1 MDSQGP
7 DRHEPR
13 RRDAANPA
21 SEPSQ
26 MSADAPPPV
35 TAPSAV
41 APESILNARLTEPQR
56 EAVRTLDGA
65 MLVLAGPGSGK
76 TRTVTH
82 RIAYMLEQGIK
93 PWRILAIT
101 FTNKA
106 AREMADRVE
115 QLAPGSEVWNISTF
129 HKFCARL
136 LRRRAGVVGLES
148 NYSIIDTRDQRRL
161 LSEILSDL
169 DFDASHYS
177 PDKVAGAISQAKND
191 LLTPERYVA
200 KYTQSVADHWQ
211 AIVAK
216 VYPAYQKR
224 MLEANS
230 VDFDDLLLHTAI
242 MLEENDE
249 LRDELGSRH
258 QYIMVDEY
266 QDTNMTQYRIVAAL
280 AEKHRNL
287 CVTGDPDQ
295 SIYGWRGAKIANI
308 LNFERDFPEA
318 KTVRLEQN
326 FRSTKAVLEVA
337 DRLIG
342 FNRQRKAKTLTTENP
357 DGEGVRLLKFDDG
370 IAEADHIASQIAEA
384 VRGGDRTYD
393 QFAIFYRVN
402 SLSRQLESA
411 LARQQIPYQVAKGTA
426 FYDRAE
432 VKDVVAYLRLV
443 ANPADRQAFLRIIN
457 KPARRLGQ
465 TSQKRLVAWADE
477 NGETL
482 IEAASHAGD
491 CPALGKPAARGFRVF
506 AETLRAITLEDCG
519 TVAKLVRAVVER
531 TGYLVPYRD
540 ESDEKSVEVVTNVEE
555 VITAAAMYDRRAG
568 EEATLEGFLEESAL
582 VSDTDALDADLGQVT
597 MMTLHAAKG
606 LEYPVVF
613 LVGVEQGLIPHD
625 RSLRENDPAELE
637 EERRLLFV
645 GITRAEEELT
655 LSQTA
660 ARVVRG
666 RSQITISSQFLPELG
681 LENEDLT
688 TKTAGSAT
696 WYEQHEGWDE
706 PVIDVSEGSE
716 PAGEGEEVELPFEP
730 AEGPKKPQ
738 RKRHAPKPGATPFS
752 ELKLTTGAAM
762 LGGGEPVSIPHAATF
777 QPGMTVRHP
786 HYGRGTVVRLGG
798 VGRRKTVEVEFDEG
812 RVEKFIAGLAP
823 LQPVGVG

>member
-1 MDSQGP
+1 MT
-7 DRHEPR
+7 
-13 RRDAANPA
+13 
-21 SEPSQ
+21 
-26 MSADAPPPV
+26 ADAPVEPHGF
-35 TAPSAV
+35 
-41 APESILNARLTEPQR
+41 ESPKPDLDAAIATLTPNQR
-56 EAVRTLDGA
+56 AAATHVDGPL
-65 MLVLAGPGSGK
+65 LVLAGPGSGK

-82 RIAYMLEQGIK
+82 RIAYLLEQGVQ
-93 PWRILAIT
+93 PWQVLAIT

-106 AREMADRVE
+106 AREMGERVSA
-115 QLAPGSEVWNISTF
+115 LVGDAPVLVTTF
-129 HKFCARL
+129 HKFCARV
-136 LRRRAGVVGLES
+136 LRRRAGIVGLDS
-148 NYSIIDTRDQRRL
+148 NYSIYDTGDQRRAMK
-161 LSEILSDL
+161 EVISDL
-169 DFDASHYS
+169 DFDPGHYP
-177 PDKVAGAISQAKND
+177 PDRVLGIVSNAKND
-191 LLTPERYVA
+191 LVTPEQFKRQFDSSVGDHFRAVVSQAYP
-200 KYTQSVADHWQ
+200 KYQ
-211 AIVAK
+211 AALK
-216 VYPAYQKR
+216 A
-224 MLEANS
+224 ANA
-230 VDFDDLLLHTAI
+230 VDFDDLLMHVAL
-242 MLEENDE
+242 MLSEEE
-249 LRDELGSRH
+249 MLREQLGDR
-258 QYIMVDEY
+258 YRYVLVDEY
-266 QDTNMTQYRIVAAL
+266 QDTNVAQYRIVSAL
-280 AEKHRNL
+280 AAQHRNL

-342 FNRQRKAKTLTTENP
+342 FNRQRKAKVLTTDNP
-357 DGEGVRLLKFDDG
+357 DGDAVRLLKFDDG
-370 IAEADHIASQIAEA
+370 IAEADHVAEQIEAAVAERRRKYSDFA
-384 VRGGDRTYD
+384 V
-393 QFAIFYRVN
+393 FYRVN

-411 LARQQIPYQVAKGTA
+411 MARRRIPYQVAKGTA
-426 FYDRAE
+426 FYDRSE

-443 ANPADRQAFLRIIN
+443 ANPADRQAFLRVVN

-465 TSQKRLVAWADE
+465 TSQNRLVAWADE

-482 IEAASHAGD
+482 LEAAAHAGD
-491 CPALGKPAARGFRVF
+491 CGTLGKPAARGFRVF

-531 TGYLVPYRD
+531 TGYLNAFRD
-540 ESDEKSVEVVTNVEE
+540 ESDEKSVEIVTNVEE

-568 EEATLEGFLEESAL
+568 EEASLEGFLEESAL
-582 VSDTDALDADLGQVT
+582 VSDTDALDENLGQVT

-655 LSQTA
+655 LSHTA

-666 RSQITISSQFLPELG
+666 RSQITITSQFVPELG
-681 LENEDLT
+681 IDNEDLT
-688 TKTAGSAT
+688 TKTAGAAT
-696 WYEQHEGWDE
+696 WYEEHEGWDE
-706 PVIDVSEGSE
+706 PVIDISGDVDAADGE
-716 PAGEGEEVELPFEP
+716 PGEEVALPFEP

-762 LGGGEPVSIPHAATF
+762 LGGGEAVTIPHAATF
-777 QPGMTVRHP
+777 VAGMTVRHP
-786 HYGRGTVVRLGG
+786 HYGRGTVVKLGG
-798 VGRRKTVEVEFDEG
+798 VGRRKTVEVRFEEG
-812 RVEKFIAGLAP
+812 REEKFIAGLAP
-823 LQPVGVG
+823 LQPVAAG